1 MNALSMRQS
10 GQSSWAIAQ
19 RFYGDGKLEVRLFEA
34 NGVRAHPDARGL
46 THPGVNYPGWVCAC
60 PNRHATRKGRRRS
73 EENDDD
79 GMQTERLDRTFT
91 GAASIAESE
100 EIRSMNWLEAWSITT
115 LAELLPRLEAALHHR
130 QRGDIITQQAISIGV
145 AVVVVG
151 AVLVA
156 FYKIVGTVLDNYGAQ
171 PNNVGH

>member
-1 MNALSMRQS
+1 
-10 GQSSWAIAQ
+10 
-19 RFYGDGKLEVRLFEA
+19 
-34 NGVRAHPDARGL
+34 
-46 THPGVNYPGWVCAC
+46 
-60 PNRHATRKGRRRS
+60 
-73 EENDDD
+73 
-79 GMQTERLDRTFT
+79 MQTEMLGRTFT
-91 GAASIAESE
+91 GTASIAESE

-115 LAELLPRLEAALHHR
+115 LAELLSRLEAALHHR

-171 PNNVGH
+171 LSNVGH